1 MLGALQFAPIMPLLY
16 VQSVSVV
23 GVEQSICLEH
33 SHVLLDD
40 VLFCS
45 LMQSCIKFSI
55 IMYSSAE
62 QSGPEIALSNGKTP
76 SMWIELTSCKQ

>member
-40 VLFCS
+40 IVFCS
-45 LMQSCIKFSI
+45 LLQSCIKFSI
-55 IMYSSAE
+55 IMYRSAE
-62 QSGPEIALSNGKTP
+62 QSGPEIALSTVKT
-76 SMWIELTSCKQ
+76 EAFYVD